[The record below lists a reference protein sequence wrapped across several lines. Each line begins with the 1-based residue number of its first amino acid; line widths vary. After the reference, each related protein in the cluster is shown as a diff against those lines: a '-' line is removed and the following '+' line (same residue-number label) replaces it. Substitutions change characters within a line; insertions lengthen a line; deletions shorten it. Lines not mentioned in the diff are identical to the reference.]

1 MDKNLGKRGK
11 QDNDPQPATGDS
23 TGTSSDA
30 AANETSK
37 AIRDSLKA
45 GLGEGGTIKTE
56 R

>member
-11 QDNDPQPATGDS
+11 PNDDPQPSGDS
-23 TGTSSDA
+23 TSSSSDA

-37 AIRDSLKA
+37 AIRDSMKA
-45 GLGEGGTIKTE
+45 GMGEGGTIKTE